1 MITAISKA
9 VEALFAPVFE
19 LLGDLPPTAVN
30 RLFAPF

>member
-1 MITAISKA
+1 MIQAIARA

-19 LLGDLPPTAVN
+19 LLGDMPPRAAH